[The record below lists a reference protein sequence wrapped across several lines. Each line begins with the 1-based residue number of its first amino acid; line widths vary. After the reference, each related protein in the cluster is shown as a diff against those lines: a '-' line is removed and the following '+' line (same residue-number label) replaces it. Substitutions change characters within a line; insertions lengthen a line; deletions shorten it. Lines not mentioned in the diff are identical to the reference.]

1 MKHLIALLITLVAIT
16 YQARGQEGKN
26 QHLLDGTSVEYRYE
40 NESMGV
46 VNAEFID
53 GRFKFKFT
61 EGANE
66 GAEGTIPYWS
76 RKIGDQIYM
85 ISALNE
91 ANSNFVTFV
100 FNFKQN
106 VMYASVI
113 VEPRTEQEMILFE
126 GGTIEKS
133 ALKEN

>member
-1 MKHLIALLITLVAIT
+1 MKELVILILTLSAISC
-16 YQARGQEGKN
+16 QVLAQEGKN

-40 NESMGV
+40 NESMGAV
-46 VNAEFID
+46 HAEFMD
-53 GRFKFKFT
+53 GKFKFKFT

-76 RKIGDQIYM
+76 RKIGDQMYM

-106 VMYASVI
+106 EMYASVI
-113 VEPRTEQEMILFE
+113 FEPGTEQEMIMFE
-126 GGTIEKS
+126 GGVIEKS
-133 ALKEN
+133 TLKEN

>member
-1 MKHLIALLITLVAIT
+1 MKQLVTLILTLLLITC
-16 YQARGQEGKN
+16 QALAQEGKN

-40 NESMGV
+40 NESMGAV
-46 VNAEFID
+46 HAEFND

-76 RKIGDQIYM
+76 RKIGDKMYM

-106 VMYASVI
+106 VMYASII
-113 VEPRTEQEMILFE
+113 VEPRTEQEMTLFE
-126 GGTIEKS
+126 AGIIENLT
-133 ALKEN
+133 LKEN